1 MSEAIK
7 DVKAGQVVNKVV
19 NDGKSLYV
27 VKVLERNPKGLIPFE
42 SVKEGI
48 KTQLRNQKRQIEQQ
62 TYLKSISDEFKL
74 SNMDEALKNIK

>member
-1 MSEAIK
+1 M
-7 DVKAGQVVNKVV
+7 
-19 NDGKSLYV
+19 
-27 VKVLERNPKGLIPFE
+27 KVLERNPKGLIPFE